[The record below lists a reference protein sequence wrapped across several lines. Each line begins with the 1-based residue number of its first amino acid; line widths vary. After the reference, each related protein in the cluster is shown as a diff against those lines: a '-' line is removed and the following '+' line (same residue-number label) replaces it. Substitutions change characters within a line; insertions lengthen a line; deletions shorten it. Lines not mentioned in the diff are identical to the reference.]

1 MRSFRYARLGI
12 PALLA
17 AAWMFVSA
25 GVVMANETSH
35 NPGYWLPENVFR
47 GSDEADH
54 LFYFILYLTVAVN
67 IAVFIVMAW
76 FLYRYRHR
84 EGRHATFIHG
94 NNKLE
99 TVWTLIPALILALTA
114 VFSQSAWSRMKMPDA
129 AMATDPNVLHIDV
142 IGRQFAWYF
151 HYPGKDGKLGKLNP
165 TKVNPAG
172 SAPEELIGLDRSDPD
187 SKDDLITV
195 KMVVPVDKKVY
206 SNITSVDVIHSFFL
220 PNFRIKQDTM
230 PGLKSRVW
238 FEASKTSAQ
247 AIGTNADGTPRPFD
261 IVCAELCG
269 QGHFKMKGQ
278 LYVVTPEEYEA
289 FIEDE
294 ASMLPSDDEEAY

>member
-1 MRSFRYARLGI
+1 MRLFRYARLGI

-17 AAWMFVSA
+17 GVCMSA
-25 GVVMANETSH
+25 SANAVLANETIH
-35 NPGYWLPENVFR
+35 NPSYWLPENVFR
-47 GSDEADH
+47 GADETDH

-67 IAVFIVMAW
+67 IAVFAVLAW
-76 FLYRYRHR
+76 FLYKFRHR

-114 VFSQSAWSRMKMPDA
+114 VFSQSAWSRLKMPDA
-129 AMATDPNVLHIDV
+129 SMATDPDVLQIDV
-142 IGRQFAWYF
+142 VGRQFAWYF
-151 HYPGKDGKLGKLNP
+151 HYPGKDGKLGRLNP
-165 TKVNPAG
+165 TKVNAAG
-172 SAPEELIGLDRSDPD
+172 STPEELIGLDRSDPD

-195 KMVVPVDKKVY
+195 KMVVPVGKKVY

-247 AIGTNADGTPRPFD
+247 VIGTNADGSPRPFD

-278 LYVVTPEEYEA
+278 LYVVTPEEYVA

-294 ASMLPSDDEEAY
+294 TSMLPDEDEGY